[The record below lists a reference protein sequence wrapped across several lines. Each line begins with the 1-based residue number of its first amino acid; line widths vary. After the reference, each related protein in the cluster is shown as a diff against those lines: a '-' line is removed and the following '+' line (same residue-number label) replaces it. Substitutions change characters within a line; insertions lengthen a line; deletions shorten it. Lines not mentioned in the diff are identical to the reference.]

1 MEYDI
6 IVVGAGSAGAA
17 LAARLS
23 ERPDR
28 RVLLLEAGPDY
39 RTADTPLAMQIPN
52 ATGIQQ
58 LPEFVTFRW
67 PRLLARRSDAQEP
80 RPYIRG
86 RGVGGSSAVNGQV
99 AIRGIPEDF
108 DWWAAEGCAGW
119 SSADVLPAFRRLED
133 DADFG
138 DAPWHGR
145 GGPIPV
151 YRAPREDWGAVD
163 RALGE
168 AALELGYGWSDDHNV
183 PAGDG
188 VSPYAINS
196 RAGVRVSTNDGYLE
210 PARGRPNLT
219 IQGDTLV
226 DRVLFEGDRVVGVR
240 ARHAGVWTALRAGE
254 VVLCAGAIH
263 SPAILLRSG
272 IGPAGELRDL
282 GISPLRDL
290 PVGEGLIDHPAI
302 SFTLHLR
309 PAARATTTAMR
320 TTSCCVRYSS
330 GLGGAGSN
338 DMLIRGW
345 NVGGHDEAALAR
357 GQLMVSAFQTFSRGK
372 LRLVSA
378 DPDEDPAVDFRM
390 LNDERDLVR
399 MRDGMRR
406 LWDIVRQPAVTMILE
421 GIAEGEEIGRLLA
434 DPRDTAALD
443 AWLFANCHDV
453 AHAAGTCR
461 MGAATD
467 PRTVVTPDC
476 RVIGLRGLR
485 VLDAAIMPEM
495 VRANLHL
502 TVVMMAE
509 HAAARAF
516 GDRG

>member
-1 MEYDI
+1 MAHDI
-6 IVVGAGSAGAA
+6 IVVGAGSAGAT

-23 ERPDR
+23 ESPDR

-39 RTADTPLAMQIPN
+39 RTAETPEAMRIPN
-52 ATGIQQ
+52 ATGLQQ
-58 LPEFVTFRW
+58 LPEFATYRW

-80 RPYIRG
+80 LPYIRG
-86 RGVGGSSAVNGQV
+86 RGLGGSSAVNGQV
-99 AIRGIPEDF
+99 AIRGVPEDF

-133 DADFG
+133 DLDFG
-138 DAPWHGR
+138 DAPWHGQ

-151 YRAPREDWGAVD
+151 YRAPREAWGAVD
-163 RALGE
+163 QALGE
-168 AALELGYGWSDDHNV
+168 AALELGYSWADDHNA
-183 PAGDG
+183 PDSDG

-210 PARGRPNLT
+210 PARERPNLT
-219 IQGDTLV
+219 IRGNVLV
-226 DRVLFEGDRVVGVR
+226 DCVLFDGDRAIGVR
-240 ARHAGVWTALRAGE
+240 ARYDGAWVEFHARE

-272 IGPAGELRDL
+272 VGPAAALRDL
-282 GISPLRDL
+282 GIAPVRDL
-290 PVGEGLIDHPAI
+290 PVGAGLIDHPAI

-309 PAARATTTAMR
+309 PEARATTTAMR

-330 GLGGAGSN
+330 GLAGAGRN

-345 NVGGHDEAALAR
+345 NVGGHDEASLAR
-357 GQLMVSAFQTFSRGK
+357 GLLMVSAFQTFSRGE
-372 LRLVSA
+372 LHLASP
-378 DPDEDPAVDFRM
+378 DPDDDPIVDFRM
-390 LNDERDLVR
+390 LNDARDMVR
-399 MRDGMRR
+399 MRDGVRR
-406 LWDIVRQPAVTMILE
+406 LWDIVRQPAVTTITE
-421 GIAEGEEIGRLLA
+421 SIAQG
-434 DPRDTAALD
+434 DTINRVLSNPLDTTALD
-443 AWLFANCHDV
+443 TWLLANCHDV

-467 PRTVVTPDC
+467 PRAVVTPDC
-476 RVIGLRGLR
+476 RVIGLHGLR

-502 TVVMMAE
+502 TIVMMAE
-509 HAAARAF
+509 HAAARFF
-516 GDRG
+516 GTTG